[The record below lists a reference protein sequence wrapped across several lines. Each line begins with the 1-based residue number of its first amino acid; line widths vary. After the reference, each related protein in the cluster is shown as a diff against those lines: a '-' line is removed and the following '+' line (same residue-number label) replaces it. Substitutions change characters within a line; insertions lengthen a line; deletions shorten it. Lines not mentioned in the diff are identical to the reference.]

1 MVLGAGTVLA
11 LRWPRAGR
19 NPIFCAMTSAT
30 ASSASTPRQ
39 TPVLGVPEH
48 CPYDVHLLDSHPD
61 RLPLVIVARGN
72 DDAGRLCAWLKD
84 NQAWVAQQLRR
95 WGAIL
100 LRGFAVRDAAGFERI
115 ARAIDNELKNEYLGT
130 SPRNALTS
138 HVFTASE
145 LPAFYPIP
153 QHCEMSF
160 TKNPPR
166 RLFFCCLVEPA
177 EGSGETPLCDF
188 RQVLEDLDPALVER
202 FEKRGIRI
210 VRNYAGTGS
219 ASRFNPFQLKRW
231 DEMFLTTDRKAVETR
246 CREEG
251 FEPLWTGGGG
261 FRLVSTQE
269 PTRVHPETGMRLWH
283 NHVTTFH
290 PSQAAGEYRR
300 IYALRPTRKHWLVL
314 QVARLLETI
323 ERRRPSEELAM
334 HCTHADGSPMA
345 DADIEAVR
353 EAVWKHLVVTP
364 WKAGDVVAID
374 NFAVSHGR
382 LPYAGPRMVA
392 VAWA

>member
-1 MVLGAGTVLA
+1 MHAA
-11 LRWPRAGR
+11 
-19 NPIFCAMTSAT
+19 SA
-30 ASSASTPRQ
+30 AQPSTPPGPLHLPDQ
-39 TPVLGVPEH
+39 
-48 CPYDVHLLDSHPD
+48 CPYDVRPLDNHPD
-61 RLPLVIVARGN
+61 RLPLVIAART
-72 DDAGRLCAWLKD
+72 DRSVDHLCAWMKA
-84 NQAWVAQQLRR
+84 NEAWVAEQLRT
-95 WGAIL
+95 WGAL
-100 LRGFAVRDAAGFERI
+100 LFRGFAVTDAPAFERV
-115 ARAIDNELKNEYLGT
+115 ARAVDDDLKNEYLGT

-138 HVFTASE
+138 HIFTASE
-145 LPAFYPIP
+145 LPPFYPIP

-160 TKNPPR
+160 TKHPPR

-188 RQVLEDLDPALVER
+188 RRVLEDLDPALVRR
-202 FEKRGIRI
+202 FQDKGIRI
-210 VRNYAGTGS
+210 VRNYASS
-219 ASRFNPFQLKRW
+219 ASTSRFNPFQLKRW
-231 DEMFLTTDRKAVETR
+231 DEMFLTTDRAAVEAK

-251 FEPLWTGGGG
+251 FEPAWTGSDGL
-261 FRLVSTQE
+261 RLISSQE
-269 PTRVHPETGMRLWH
+269 TTRLHPQTGVPVWH

-300 IYALRPTRKHWLVL
+300 IHALRPTLKHWALL
-314 QVARLLETI
+314 QVTRILEVL

-334 HCTHADGSPMA
+334 HCEHMDGTPIA

-353 EAVWKHLVVTP
+353 EEVWKHLVLNP

-382 LPYAGPRMVA
+382 LPYSGPRLIA

>member
-1 MVLGAGTVLA
+1 MHT
-11 LRWPRAGR
+11 
-19 NPIFCAMTSAT
+19 AM
-30 ASSASTPRQ
+30 RQ
-39 TPVLGVPEH
+39 DPATPVGSAIPDD
-48 CPYDVHLLDSHPD
+48 CPYDIHPLDVHPD
-61 RLPLVIVARGN
+61 RLPLVIEAGADRSVA
-72 DDAGRLCAWLKD
+72 RLCAWLRA
-84 NQAWVAQQLRR
+84 NEAWVAGELRQ

-100 LRGFAVRDAAGFERI
+100 LRGFDVDRPEAFEQV
-115 ARAIDNELKNEYLGT
+115 ARAIDPDLKNEYLGT

-145 LPAFYPIP
+145 LPPFYPIP

-188 RQVLEDLDPALVER
+188 RKVLADLDPAVVAR
-202 FEKRGIRI
+202 FELRGLRI
-210 VRNYAGTGS
+210 VRNYGGAES
-219 ASRFNPFQLKRW
+219 SSRFNPFQLKRW
-231 DEMFLTTDRKAVETR
+231 DEMFLTTDRAAVEAR

-251 FEPLWTGGGG
+251 FDPEWIGDDGL
-261 FRLVSTQE
+261 RLVSTQ
-269 PTRVHPETGMRLWH
+269 PVVRTHPETGEPVWH

-300 IYALRPTRKHWLVL
+300 IHGLRPTWKHWLLL
-314 QVARLLETI
+314 QVSRVLERL
-323 ERRRPSEELAM
+323 ERRRPSDDLAM
-334 HCTHADGSPMA
+334 QCTHMDGSPIA

-353 EAVWKHLVVTP
+353 DAVWKHLVVYP
-364 WKAGDVVAID
+364 WRKGDVVAID

>member
-1 MVLGAGTVLA
+1 MS
-11 LRWPRAGR
+11 
-19 NPIFCAMTSAT
+19 AMTSAGAPAFAAT
-30 ASSASTPRQ
+30 QDPASEAV
-39 TPVLGVPEH
+39 PVPAG
-48 CPYDVHLLDSHPD
+48 CPYSVRLADSHPD
-61 RLPLVIVARGN
+61 RLPLVIEASTDRDVGH
-72 DDAGRLCAWLKD
+72 LVEWLNLHKG
-84 NQAWVAQQLRR
+84 WVREQLAR

-100 LRGFAVRDAAGFERI
+100 LRGFAVTDANAFERV
-115 ARAIDNELKNEYLGT
+115 ARVIDGELKNEYLGT

-145 LPAFYPIP
+145 LPPFYPIP

-177 EGSGETPLCDF
+177 AGCGETPLCDF
-188 RQVLEDLDPALVER
+188 RRVLEDLDPALVRR
-202 FEKRGIRI
+202 FESGGIRI
-210 VRNYAGTGS
+210 VRNYAGAGS

-231 DEMFLTTDRKAVETR
+231 DEMFLTSDRDAVEAR

-251 FEPLWTGGGG
+251 FEPVWTGSDGL
-261 FRLVSTQE
+261 RLVSTQ
-269 PTRVHPETGMRLWH
+269 PVTRTHPETGERAWH

-290 PSQAAGEYRR
+290 PTQAAGEYRR
-300 IYALRPTRKHWLVL
+300 IHALRPTLKHWALL
-314 QVARLLETI
+314 QVARLLETF

-334 HCTHADGSPMA
+334 QCTHLDGSA
-345 DADIEAVR
+345 IVDADIEAVR
-353 EAVWKHLVVTP
+353 AAVWKHLVVTP
-364 WKAGDVVAID
+364 WKAGDIVAID

-382 LPYAGPRMVA
+382 LPYSGPRLIA